1 MDEDNKL
8 YLFFGVI
15 CVICVIGAFA
25 YGIITAEPKYTEA
38 QHTVKIIDKKT
49 METIST
55 QYGENVN
62 ENGSGW
68 FIAVPNTYLESNKLI
83 SVHNSDY
90 FVTFQDKTGIHTLKV
105 DKQTYNFLEI
115 NKQYILI
122 IISDLERDNITYE
135 FR

>member
-1 MDEDNKL
+1 
-8 YLFFGVI
+8 
-15 CVICVIGAFA
+15 
-25 YGIITAEPKYTEA
+25 
-38 QHTVKIIDKKT
+38 